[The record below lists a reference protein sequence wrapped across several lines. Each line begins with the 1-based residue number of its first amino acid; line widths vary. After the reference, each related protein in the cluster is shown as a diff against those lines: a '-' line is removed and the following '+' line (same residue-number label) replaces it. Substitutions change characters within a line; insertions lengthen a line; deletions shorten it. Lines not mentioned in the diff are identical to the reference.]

1 MKKTALLL
9 AVSTLALTWLAP
21 TAPILPAAH
30 ARAQVTNEDSID
42 PIFALTFTEAIN
54 NHNPDGVL
62 QHFVE
67 DGRVV
72 FENSMFGLPSKTM
85 AASEYAARQRPNQP
99 DVPTDIH
106 IEIVDGSVQIDGS
119 RASWIWRETAGFLK
133 DMKVDY
139 IEFDVVATTRSRK
152 FETIALSPTVESL
165 AKLISLAPTKESLA
179 RLPYS
184 PAMPTLPFA
193 PDGSIG
199 PAMVVVQIESV
210 GGSKVRGAAI
220 VFGRGTEG
228 DAHVSLHVTGL
239 TQGTAAEATVH
250 AGTCTAPSASFASL
264 PELRVDSSGTGTAT
278 GPVLFRG
285 METVALATAADGD
298 HVISISQSGR
308 VVACGKIT
316 AMEGVPDYMPGMPRT
331 GGSSSQ
337 IVLILLAMMA
347 AGLVLAGVRVAK
359 ARRVS

>member
-1 MKKTALLL
+1 MKRIALIFAIAALATA
-9 AVSTLALTWLAP
+9 WLAP
-21 TAPILPAAH
+21 AQ
-30 ARAQVTNEDSID
+30 ARAQATNEDSID

-54 NHNPDGVL
+54 NHDSASVL

-72 FENSMFGLPSKTM
+72 FENSRFGLPSKTM
-85 AASEYAARQRPNQP
+85 TASEYAARQRPNQP
-99 DVPTDIH
+99 DVPTDIQ
-106 IEIVDGSVQIDGS
+106 IELVDGSVQIDGS

-133 DMKVDY
+133 DVNVDY
-139 IEFDVVATTRSRK
+139 IEFDVVVTSRSHK
-152 FETIALSPTVESL
+152 FETVAISPTVESL

-184 PAMPTLPFA
+184 PAVTTLPFA

-199 PAMVVVQIESV
+199 PAIVVVRIEPA

-228 DAHVSLHVTGL
+228 EAHVSLHVTGL
-239 TQGTAAEATVH
+239 TQGTPAEATLH
-250 AGTCTAPSASFASL
+250 AGTCAAPSASFASL
-264 PELRVDSSGTGTAT
+264 PEMRVDGSGMGTAS
-278 GPVLFRG
+278 GPALFRDA
-285 METVALATAADGD
+285 ETVELATVADGD
-298 HVISISQSGR
+298 HIISISQSGR
-308 VVACGKIT
+308 VVACGRIT

-337 IVLILLAMMA
+337 VVPILLAVMA